1 MKDLAY
7 LNAGAARQ
15 QEVGGRI
22 DQASVAHD
30 VDADFSGKIDLGD
43 LSILDADWG
52 KSLHN
57 GDQDFQGSAD
67 LSWNELD
74 QQGTTGDAAW
84 DNQAFKD
91 QNAVEAST
99 DFVESLENPTAVGV
113 IDADGNS
120 NQTDNDIAGTEFQN

>member
-1 MKDLAY
+1 MVVD
-7 LNAGAARQ
+7 
-15 QEVGGRI
+15 
-22 DQASVAHD
+22 ASVAHD
-30 VDADFSGKIDLGD
+30 VDADFNGKIDLAD

-52 KSLHN
+52 KTLHN

-99 DFVESLENPTAVGV
+99 DFVESLESPTAVGV
-113 IDADGNS
+113 IGADGNS
-120 NQTDNDIAGTEFQN
+120 DSSDNDITGDYFQDPLSS